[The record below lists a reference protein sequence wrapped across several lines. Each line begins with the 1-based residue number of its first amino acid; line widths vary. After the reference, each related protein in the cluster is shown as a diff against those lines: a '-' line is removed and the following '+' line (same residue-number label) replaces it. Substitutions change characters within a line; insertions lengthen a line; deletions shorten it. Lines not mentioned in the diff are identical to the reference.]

1 MKTLEVEREKT
12 SLEALVELA
21 RKESGVML
29 TKSGLPVAQ
38 VIPLP
43 EKPTKRIAPL
53 HPGAWHVSEDFDE
66 PLPDDFWLGKE

>member
-29 TKSGLPVAQ
+29 TKSGPPVAQ

-43 EKPTKRIAPL
+43 EKPTQRIAPL
-53 HPGAWHVSEDFDE
+53 HPGAWLVSEDFDE
-66 PLPDDFWLGKE
+66 PLPDEFCLGKE